1 MNAVSTIVPAT
12 AVRRCPDC
20 GGILQSLEPEPLTSA
35 EVASGDAASRT
46 AAAQCLICGYQDSAR
61 AAAAHER

>member
-12 AVRRCPDC
+12 SVRRCPDC
-20 GGILQSLEPEPLTSA
+20 GGILQSLEPEALTSA
-35 EVASGDAASRT
+35 EVVSGDAGSRT
-46 AAAQCLICGYQDSAR
+46 AASQCLICGYEDTAR

>member
-12 AVRRCPDC
+12 SVRRCPDC

-35 EVASGDAASRT
+35 EVASGDAGSRT
-46 AAAQCLICGYQDSAR
+46 AAAQCLICGYQDGAR